1 MKKRKVLVSIILM
14 LSLVLSVVPVQ
25 NVYAAHNSTSDTVTS
40 NTYLASGTSTS
51 EQNAINVTGEL
62 SDEDIKEIDDVAT
75 QLGNVTGISLDEKL
89 NTYQSV
95 VDNKQDK
102 ADKEALTNISSGTT
116 ASGYKI
122 YMGLSGDV
130 SANMSELQLRTAFEQ
145 AAAVKGTEIG
155 LYHTNGSKYKFSS
168 SVSSETFNKLMG
180 LSDSG
185 SLDVYKQVWAAFGLD
200 VTTLENYLAPLVR
213 GGSGPVPVIYAV
225 PCFGTSEGVKDLF
238 DLGISPLRMT
248 NDITEVSAQINSII
262 GTKML
267 ELMTGETASSIE
279 AGLVINR
286 IKQDS
291 VTGHYYLSK
300 WAGPLDISPVTAE
313 PGITAWASP
322 KYQLT
327 DWTSNGGKVVGE
339 YNVKVTLGDTE
350 TYIPSGKIEI
360 KIKADFASGT
370 GPQPVLTGTPNSLP
384 TVSGKWTASGLSTS
398 SGITVN
404 LGTNECTFV
413 IPSSEA
419 ANWNANSTLT
429 FHVDVT
435 GGANEAGEQSRPVVF
450 SATVNGTQAP
460 YVANDIDTEWKAYGN
475 GGTTYTSW
483 YGLPNITTTTDDK
496 AYAWHSKE
504 TPYGESLI
512 VANDV
517 ADQDWD
523 VGTGIP
529 STENISVKTGASAGM
544 VDIYGYVCV
553 RNNKG
558 ASQPGNQSNMGE
570 DQLGIVQTNQA
581 VTREVKIT
589 AKVTNCWGGG
599 NKPDQLT
606 PNRVGASGGVSAGGS
621 CPGSQTNYGEECT
634 GCHSDT
640 SNHPYWT
647 WSCSGW
653 AAWNCSQHPSVGWY
667 EHAAT
672 EHGPG
677 SVSCGSPTHP
687 DTDEFGNVT
696 GHHEESSRKGC
707 TGPWSRY
714 HDCSWDWWV
723 QDAVTGDHWL
733 GQSGFPDSGS
743 ATAQFVPGCD
753 VALSG
758 DTAAYGKLFGGHVG
772 EDCGVGFM
780 VSISWKPSKDRQFY
794 EVYYQVSRIG
804 TYTSKARGQLVYGT
818 QYDQPDYYDVPR
830 TLITSGDTVLSQD
843 YTHGTGSQVELNE
856 NMVNQG
862 THTYTIT
869 YNETIDAYVYRTI
882 TYNQIDSL
890 IGLNMNYI
898 HTISRDAMTSVSG
911 IEYEAGTFN
920 APLGTTANTE
930 GVSAPSAVGY
940 LWRCCGTNNG
950 EYKSG
955 NGRIEFTAFKKN
967 NFDMECSS
975 NVALEINT
983 EYFLGDANIEITAVQ
998 DNQWGK
1004 SISGQTSWK
1013 PTASTDG
1020 KTNRGH
1026 EETRYSPRGQST
1038 VDYYVTSVPQSG
1050 KGLYED
1056 IETGDCTG
1064 SSSSSDNEQNHAD
1077 LVQKELT
1084 AIMNYWCGQNNGL
1097 AEGGEPLLYGANI
1110 ISDTVCYGGTTL
1122 TNNILDDAYAVDG
1135 KNPDKDGVT
1144 LFNIHAEPEPAELT
1158 PGGTNNT
1165 GEIEAYRNHK
1175 SSDAWGGTDG
1185 ETLMMNL
1192 YKGVMSNASVNMGED
1207 LEMFGGVNSNG
1218 LGGTVSLDEALA
1230 SKLRS
1235 GDIGSLTNG
1244 NGVHGTN
1251 GSAATSAVYSRKID
1265 KGAHPL
1271 SDTSG
1276 ITAII
1281 VELSPGGTSSETFSG
1296 YWDDHLYQA
1305 KTPSVTT
1312 VKINDSGANGGGGFN
1327 NHGDR
1332 CIQEYSTLA
1341 ISNIPLVEW
1350 TPNGMWNTAQ
1360 IESKYVQ
1367 NELVSGSGLPRDTDT
1382 WLEPKR
1388 DEIRQHHQD
1397 ITTGAANAPAGVG
1410 GTDYLNE
1417 ICIYDPVS
1425 SEFDSVLGAQLG
1437 KWENGITDETALD
1450 QRINEDGTYVQQSEV
1465 NKYVVQSQYLWSWL
1479 SPIGDFE
1486 SVGGDGGTG
1495 ANYGVNT
1502 DGAVLRGSGR
1512 YGYVPKMNVDTWV
1525 ETATIM
1531 YPFVAGLN
1539 SSSYTSV
1546 ANMEV
1551 QIYKMNMIA
1560 HTPTTNGQNK
1570 LAGTAGSNNH
1580 LTDGTYSSYVGK
1592 PENVYFG
1599 NGFAMSDTSNLFER
1613 KNSTVTIYTYAKNC
1627 YLRSSDDKTSGVAS
1641 PGYSAQDL
1649 KNTNKH
1655 ANVAKKEDTV
1665 DLVGSIGNLAI
1676 HDVTDF
1682 RFSNYFKAAVDPK
1695 TYLIDG
1701 VIYEVDET
1709 KPLKIVSTVKDICN
1723 VIVNKNGYKLDG
1735 SSGYGHAILGTDL
1748 YSFDEPYF
1756 GMGGKY
1762 DELPLV
1768 PRYNT
1773 VPEYKAEAMRL
1784 GYKVYASIDTIGNY
1798 QSYIYDGV
1806 KLPDESDTADE
1817 REYYLDINST
1827 YYLYDF
1833 DTGLLYDVDL
1843 WSGASGNKERLYD
1856 GTNHQ
1861 THLITKSG
1869 SIYQEVDED
1878 ASRRNI
1884 SIYEQ
1889 IQSILYARDTI
1900 DGEETYTEPTYYLA
1914 DSHFIG
1920 TPGRIRLDNR
1930 DISYNGSSN
1939 NMSLDRHWTSV
1950 GNLNVDYTNTGQR
1963 YHFTD
1968 GLTST
1973 TVITAPVGDDVTQLN
1988 IVSAANDLQKK
1999 HPHAVLVEF
2008 QTYTAYGTVW
2018 TIKYKGSQF
2027 HTTSFDVYDTTDN
2040 KYIPEDFDIE
2050 KVKLHNTITYIKPG
2064 NVGQDVYDPDTG
2076 VKSSTID
2083 PDAVPL
2089 VVMEAYHSAAEDRTV
2104 SGTH

>member
-1 MKKRKVLVSIILM
+1 MKKRKVLISIILM
-14 LSLVLSVVPVQ
+14 LSLVFSVVPVQ
-25 NVYAAHNSTSDTVTS
+25 NVYAKGRTITSGDGRT
-40 NTYLASGTSTS
+40 
-51 EQNAINVTGEL
+51 EQGDINVTGEL
-62 SDEDIKEIDDVAT
+62 SDDTVKRIDDAANTLMGGV
-75 QLGNVTGISLDEKL
+75 GIAGVSFDEA
-89 NTYQSV
+89 
-95 VDNKQDK
+95 VDTVLSMQDAAQAE

-130 SANMSELQLRTAFEQ
+130 SANMSELQIRTAFEK
-145 AAAVKGTEIG
+145 AATAKGTEIG

-168 SVSSETFNKLMG
+168 TVSAEAFNKLMG
-180 LSDSG
+180 LSESG
-185 SLDVYKQVWAAFGLD
+185 TLDAYKQVWTAFGLD

-213 GGSGPVPVIYAV
+213 GGSSPVPVIYAV

-238 DLGISPLRMT
+238 DLGISPLRET
-248 NDITEVSAQINSII
+248 NDVTEVSAQINSVI
-262 GTKML
+262 GTRML
-267 ELMTGETASSIE
+267 ELMTGETASSISG
-279 AGLVINR
+279 GLVINR

-300 WAGPLDISPVTAE
+300 WAGPIDISPVTAE

-322 KYQLT
+322 KHQLT
-327 DWTSNGGKVVGE
+327 DWNTNGGTVVGE

-350 TYIPSGKIEI
+350 AYIPSGKIEI
-360 KIKADFASGT
+360 KIKADFASGI
-370 GPQPVLTGTPNSLP
+370 GPQPVLTGTPNGLP
-384 TVSGKWTASGLSTS
+384 TVSGKWTAPNISAS
-398 SGITVN
+398 SGIIVT

-413 IPSSEA
+413 IPPSEA

-429 FHVDVT
+429 FHVNVT
-435 GGANEAGEQSRPVVF
+435 GGANEAGDQSRPVVF

-460 YVANDIDTEWKAYGN
+460 YVANDIDAEWKAYGN
-475 GGTTYTSW
+475 GGTTYASW

-517 ADQDWD
+517 ANQDWD

-529 STENISVKTGASAGM
+529 STENISVKTGASSGM

-570 DQLGIVQTNQA
+570 DQLGVAQTSQA
-581 VTREVKIT
+581 VTRQVKII

-599 NKPDQLT
+599 NKPDKLSPQ
-606 PNRVGASGGVSAGGS
+606 RVGASGGESAGGP
-621 CPGSQTNYGEECT
+621 CPGYVHDQGTDCT
-634 GCHSDT
+634 GCHGYPSPE
-640 SNHPYWT
+640 PYW
-647 WSCSGW
+647 SYQCSGW
-653 AAWNCSQHPSVGWY
+653 PEWTCPVHGSLGWHAHP
-667 EHAAT
+667 AT
-672 EHGPG
+672 DHGPG
-677 SVSCGSPTHP
+677 SKSCG
-687 DTDEFGNVT
+687 DDYCWENTDENGVYT
-696 GHHEESSRKGC
+696 HGSSSANNGC
-707 TGPWSRY
+707 TGPVSRS
-714 HDCSWDWWV
+714 HDCSWSWWV
-723 QDAVTGDHWL
+723 QDAVSTDHWI

-743 ATAQFVPGCD
+743 ASIHVGPGIRET
-753 VALSG
+753 SG
-758 DTAAYGKLFGGHVG
+758 DTVAVGKLFDASAGV
-772 EDCGVGFM
+772 DCGVDFTVNVRWQ
-780 VSISWKPSKDRQFY
+780 VSVDKQFY
-794 EVYYQVSRIG
+794 EVYYNVQKGSDHTTVSHGHEAYGSDYGQRDF
-804 TYTSKARGQLVYGT
+804 TPVPNDTLVSYTKSE
-818 QYDQPDYYDVPR
+818 
-830 TLITSGDTVLSQD
+830 ILSQD
-843 YTHGTGSQVELNE
+843 YTHGTGGAIDKNE

-862 THTYTIT
+862 THVYTIT

-967 NFDMECSS
+967 NFDMECSG
-975 NVALEINT
+975 NVAMEINT

-1020 KTNRGH
+1020 KTNRGY

-1084 AIMNYWCGQNNGL
+1084 AMMNYWCGQNNGL

-1135 KNPDKDGVT
+1135 KNPDEDGVT
-1144 LFNIHAEPEPAELT
+1144 LFNIHAEPEPATLT

-1165 GEIEAYRNHK
+1165 GEVEAYRNHK
-1175 SSDAWGGTDG
+1175 SSDIWGGTNA

-1192 YKGVMSNASVNMGED
+1192 YKGVMSNASIQMGED

-1218 LGGTVSLDEALA
+1218 LGGTKSLDEALA
-1230 SKLRS
+1230 SKLKS

-1251 GSAATSAVYSRKID
+1251 GSAATSAVYARKID

-1437 KWENGITDETALD
+1437 KWEDGITDETALD
-1450 QRINEDGTYVQQSEV
+1450 QRVKTDGTYFKQSEV
-1465 NKYVVQSQYLWSWL
+1465 DKYVVQSQYLWSWL
-1479 SPIGDFE
+1479 SPIGDFQ
-1486 SVGGDGGTG
+1486 SIGGDGGTG
-1495 ANYGVNT
+1495 ANYGIST
-1502 DGAVLRGSGR
+1502 DGAVLRGTGR
-1512 YGYVPKMNVDTWV
+1512 NGYVPKMNVDTWV

-1531 YPFVAGLN
+1531 YPFIAGVN
-1539 SSSYTSV
+1539 SNTYTSV
-1546 ANMEV
+1546 SNLEV
-1551 QIYKMNMIA
+1551 QIYKMNMLA

-1580 LTDGTYSSYVGK
+1580 LVDTGDDWIYEHYVGK
-1592 PENVYFG
+1592 PENIYFG
-1599 NGFAMSDTSNLFER
+1599 NGFAMSDTCNLFE
-1613 KNSTVTIYTYAKNC
+1613 KKDATVTIYTYGKNC
-1627 YLRSSDDKTSGVAS
+1627 FLRSSDDKASGVAS

-1735 SSGYGHAILGTDL
+1735 SSGYGHATLGTDL
-1748 YSFDEPYF
+1748 YSFDDPYF

-1773 VPEYKAEAMRL
+1773 VPEYKAEALRL

-1806 KLPDESDTADE
+1806 KLPDESDTEDE
-1817 REYYLDINST
+1817 RQYYLDINST

-1833 DTGLLYDVDL
+1833 DTGHLYDVDL

-1884 SIYEQ
+1884 SVYEQ
-1889 IQSILYARDTI
+1889 IQSMLYARDTI
-1900 DGEETYTEPTYYLA
+1900 GGEETYTEPTYYLA

-1988 IVSAANDLQKK
+1988 IVSAANDLQRK
-1999 HPHAVLVEF
+1999 HPHAVLIEF
-2008 QTYTAYGTVW
+2008 QTYTAHGTVW

-2027 HTTSFDVYDTTDN
+2027 HTTSFNIYDTTED
-2040 KYIPEDFDIE
+2040 KYIPEDFNVE
-2050 KVKLHNTITYIKPG
+2050 KVKQHNTVTYITPG
-2064 NVGQDVYDPDTG
+2064 NNGQDVYNPDTEG
-2076 VKSSTID
+2076 YSSKVD